1 MIRPVLFLFAALL
14 FPLILRGQITIT
26 VDPTV
31 FVLTGNPN
39 QHEVISHTM
48 ITNTSNE
55 TLNLYWTRRVSN
67 EPGPWRNFI
76 CDQFN
81 CYDSLIN
88 ANPLNR
94 PNILAP
100 GEHFDLQVHLEPH
113 QTVGTGDILLNIL
126 DASGNIL
133 GSTNGTMVISES
145 TAVKD
150 ANDLKLTVFPNPT
163 SDYFQVSET
172 PGLKGIEVF
181 NIVGN
186 KIRSFDFAV
195 NRQYYVGDLSD
206 GIYLVRLVSGSKKVL
221 KTIRLSKR

>member
-1 MIRPVLFLFAALL
+1 MNSSRNNQV
-14 FPLILRGQITIT
+14 ITIR
-26 VDPTV
+26 
-31 FVLTGNPN
+31 
-39 QHEVISHTM
+39 TM
-48 ITNTSNE
+48 
-55 TLNLYWTRRVSN
+55 L
-67 EPGPWRNFI
+67 
-76 CDQFN
+76 
-81 CYDSLIN
+81 
-88 ANPLNR
+88 
-94 PNILAP
+94 
-100 GEHFDLQVHLEPH
+100 
-113 QTVGTGDILLNIL
+113 
-126 DASGNIL
+126 
-133 GSTNGTMVISES
+133 ISES
-145 TAVKD
+145 TAVKE